1 MTSAETGPDGPE
13 DRHTGCADCDPGLLD
28 HLKCRAKGI
37 QAQADYNK
45 AHETELDEARK
56 QYDSARGGYN
66 AARKAGRPDEDD
78 LRKQLDQMVD
88 QLTCLVDEP
97 SKIRLLN
104 RAFHHVQHRLRE
116 CYPSRGCQFDDDCDF
131 DQAVDGC
138 GPDDVA
144 ATIADIERRTA
155 AAKAT
160 FVDLIAEPVNAPK
173 RLADLKT
180 EVADI
185 STQMASDSRRVNF
198 KELYAAALVARDHL
212 ETLWRGFANVNAY
225 VDCLCRALTCQIKG
239 YAAISQLKGKAAV
252 HQCHRDQDAAACV
265 KLRDHTTDEV
275 MAEYIRLKHEA
286 HEDPDRPQDNRED
299 DRPDERPG
307 ERGPVRERD
316 RERERDRDDDEDWRG
331 RPDYRRS

>member
-1 MTSAETGPDGPE
+1 MTSAATGSGPDGPE

-45 AHETELDEARK
+45 AHETELDDARK
-56 QYDSARGGYN
+56 LYDSARSSYN
-66 AARKAGRPDEDD
+66 EARKAARPDEDD
-78 LRKQLDQMVD
+78 LGKQLNQMID
-88 QLTCLVDEP
+88 QLACLVDEP
-97 SKIRLLN
+97 NKIRLLK
-104 RAFHHVQHRLRE
+104 RAFGHVQHRLRR
-116 CYPSRGCQFDDDCDF
+116 CYPSRGCEFTDDCDF
-131 DQAVDGC
+131 DRTVDDC
-138 GPDDVA
+138 APDAVA

-160 FVDLIAEPVNAPK
+160 FADLIAEPVEAAK
-173 RLADLKT
+173 RLAKLKT
-180 EVADI
+180 EVAEI
-185 STQMASDSRRVNF
+185 GTQMASDSRRVNF

-239 YAAISQLKGKAAV
+239 YAAISQLKGKEAV
-252 HQCHRDQDAAACV
+252 HKCHREQDLAACV

-286 HEDPDRPQDNRED
+286 YEESKRRPEQEEVRPDNREGGRD
-299 DRPDERPG
+299 NG
-307 ERGPVRERD
+307 ENWHGRQD
-316 RERERDRDDDEDWRG
+316 YG
-331 RPDYRRS
+331 RP